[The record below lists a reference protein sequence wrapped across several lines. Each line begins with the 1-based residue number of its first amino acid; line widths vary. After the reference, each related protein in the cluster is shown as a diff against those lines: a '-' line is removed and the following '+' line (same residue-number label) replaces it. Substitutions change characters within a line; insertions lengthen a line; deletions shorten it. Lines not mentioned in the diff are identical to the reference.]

1 LILLVEPIA
10 KNIGM
15 VVPAYP
21 LPVMEVGSF
30 VKSRLPK
37 VEIKIV
43 SIPVDYGLPL
53 TAEGKEKVYQ
63 D

>member
-1 LILLVEPIA
+1 
-10 KNIGM
+10 M